1 MLKRVGLVVAAAVAA
16 LAVWVWWRVGH
27 LDIEQLRPGV
37 YALSGIGSNVGILV
51 TDDGPVVVDTMTLVR
66 QGHRILDAV
75 HDLTPRP
82 VAAVLNTHYHLDHT
96 HGNPAF
102 PSGTKVVATA
112 RTRRHLEERDAD
124 FWRDPPAHDL
134 LPTTTFDTTEE
145 IRVGDKTVRGY
156 HLGRG
161 HTDGDAVFLFVEDRV
176 LCTGDLV
183 TNGVYLNIDLEAG
196 GSVREWAGTLDKV
209 LALEFDTVIPGHG
222 AITDRAG
229 VKRFRDFVATLW
241 SETKTIADRGGT
253 LANATALV
261 HLDGFGL
268 RPLWWYPVLN
278 RDFVIRRTW
287 EEATGR
293 PAS

>member
-1 MLKRVGLVVAAAVAA
+1 MLKRIGLVLAVVVAAAAS
-16 LAVWVWWRVGH
+16 WVWWRIDH
-27 LDIEQLRPGV
+27 LDVAQLRPGV
-37 YALSGIGSNVGILV
+37 YALAGIGSNVGILV
-51 TDDGPVVVDTMTLVR
+51 TDEGPVVVDTMTLVR

-75 HDLTPRP
+75 HELTPHP

-102 PSGTKVVATA
+102 PPGTSVVATT

-124 FWRDPPAHDL
+124 FWRDPPARDL
-134 LPTTTFDTTEE
+134 LPNSTFDTTQV
-145 IRVGDKTVRGY
+145 IHLGGKTVRGY

-161 HTDGDAVFLFVEDRV
+161 HTDGDAVYLFVEDRV

-183 TNGVYLNIDLEAG
+183 TNGVYPNIDLEAG
-196 GSVREWAGTLDKV
+196 GSVREWAGTLDRV
-209 LALEFDTVIPGHG
+209 LQLEFDTVIPGHG
-222 AITDRAG
+222 PVTDRAG
-229 VKRFRDFVATLW
+229 VKRFREFIATLW
-241 SETKTIADRGGT
+241 TETKTIADRGGT
-253 LANATALV
+253 LENAEELV

-278 RDFVIRRTW
+278 REFVIRRTW
-287 EEATGR
+287 EELKAR